1 MIFLLLYITILTTKK
16 GGLMNYQ
23 QEYDL
28 LTSMIDQTQ
37 KQIAKDPKDKIYLI
51 DELEQLQNELK
62 ELQDR
67 TRRKRMND
75 RNVSRANGERRTI

>member
-1 MIFLLLYITILTTKK
+1 
-16 GGLMNYQ
+16 MNYQ

-51 DELEQLQNELK
+51 DELQQLQNELK

-67 TRRKRMND
+67 TRGKRTNG
-75 RNVSRANGERRTI
+75 RNFFKTNLERRTI